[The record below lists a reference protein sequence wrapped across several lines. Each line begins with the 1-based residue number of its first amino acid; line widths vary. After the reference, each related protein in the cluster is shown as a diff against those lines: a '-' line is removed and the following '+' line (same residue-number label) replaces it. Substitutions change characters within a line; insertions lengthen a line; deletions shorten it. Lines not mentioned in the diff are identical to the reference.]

1 MNRSNYALITA
12 LYDTKGAD
20 LYNDV
25 YFPIINYGI
34 VTQYYAQN
42 KIERYYDLAELQQ
55 LIISDFGV
63 KIPIIILRQSIRAI
77 GNGENGVSLSVYEK
91 GKQYKIKK
99 AWDIS
104 IKISIDNKSQEI
116 SSKFSKLEILYKRFL
131 EIEQIPFEKSLV
143 EFYSEHTEEILNYI
157 DKADGNT
164 IIDEKYVNLTHFL
177 SWLEKNNTEL
187 FNIANDIFWGSV
199 VAAFLKRDTAEIN
212 IKSSENIEYYLD
224 SSLVLSILGLD
235 NIDNVTYGQELLEI
249 IKSSGNKAR
258 VHSLTIREISY
269 ILNSV
274 EKEQG
279 PRPNS
284 AIEEA
289 YYRLDL
295 SPRKV
300 LMMNNKLTDIIEKKG
315 IIIFKATKNE
325 LDEIELKYKDKHS
338 VKELEKSRYT
348 NNNNSIRDIHDV
360 FLQEF
365 VQKKQKNIVSIEKAS
380 SFFVTLNTN
389 LISYYK
395 YKSTIPTVIHPAK
408 IVTDLWIHNSSSSF
422 VKKKGLSEIMSRCF
436 ALNNTDIR
444 RKLKLVSKYYKD
456 TEDEYSEENY
466 RMVYNSLINRST
478 KALKE
483 IESISIN
490 EENNTEHKQE
500 INTAH
505 VKALIRIAIEEN
517 NEKKQK
523 NSDLTRK
530 LEQLSENIESK
541 EHHLSKLNKLNKT
554 DKETIN
560 QLEKEIKLQK
570 EITTVSDEINVISN
584 EISPLELLKQK
595 SVSNSKYYSIIFL
608 EILAILGVIVFLCL
622 LIYTYINDGT
632 INFLDYVKKNI
643 GLILGF
649 FITALGLVI
658 RLQKL
663 YLLSPK
669 INFEKNK
676 DEQINYWIKKNPK
689 YNELKGKLVDLQNQ
703 KAKLFS

>member
-63 KIPIIILRQSIRAI
+63 KIPLIILRQSIRAI
-77 GNGENGVSLSVYEK
+77 GNGENGVSLSIYEK
-91 GKQYKIKK
+91 GKQYKIQK

-104 IKISIDNKSQEI
+104 IKVSIDNKSQEI
-116 SSKFSKLEILYKRFL
+116 SSKFSKLEILYKSFL
-131 EIEQIPFEKSLV
+131 EIEQIPFEKSLT

-157 DKADGNT
+157 DKADGSA
-164 IIDEKYVNLTHFL
+164 IIDEKYVNLTRFL

-212 IKSSENIEYYLD
+212 IKSSEKIEYYLD

-235 NIDNVTYGQELLEI
+235 NIDNVNYGKELLEI

-258 VHSLTIREISY
+258 VHSLTIREISH

-300 LMMNNKLTDIIEKKG
+300 MMMNNKLSDIIEKEG
-315 IIIFKATKNE
+315 IIILKATKNE
-325 LDEIELKYKDKHS
+325 LDEIEIKYKNKHS
-338 VKELEKSRYT
+338 VKALEKSRYT
-348 NNNNSIRDIHDV
+348 NNNNSIRDVHDV

-365 VQKKQKNIVSIEKAS
+365 VQKKQKNIVSIEKAN
-380 SFFVTLNTN
+380 SFFVTLNTD

-395 YKSTIPTVIHPAK
+395 NKNTIPTVIHPAK

-444 RKLKLVSKYYKD
+444 RKLKLVSKYYKE
-456 TEDEYSEENY
+456 TEEEYSEENY

-483 IESISIN
+483 IKSISLN
-490 EENNTEHKQE
+490 EEDNPEHKHE

-505 VKALIRIAIEEN
+505 VKALIRIAIEEE

-523 NSDLTRK
+523 NSYLTSK
-530 LEQLSENIESK
+530 LEKLSENIESK
-541 EHHLSKLNKLNKT
+541 EYQLSQLNNLNKT
-554 DKETIN
+554 DKEKIN
-560 QLEKEIKLQK
+560 QLKAEIGIQK
-570 EITTVSDEINVISN
+570 EITIVSDEINIISN
-584 EISPLELLKQK
+584 EISQLESLKQK
-595 SVSNSKYYSIIFL
+595 SVSNSKYYAIICL
-608 EILAILGVIVFLCL
+608 EILAILGVIVFLFL
-622 LIYTYINDGT
+622 LIYTYNDGT
-632 INFLDYVKKNI
+632 TNFLDYVKKSL

-663 YLLSPK
+663 YLFSPK

-676 DEQINYWIKKNPK
+676 EEQINYWIKKNPK
-689 YNELKGKLVDLQNQ
+689 YNELKGKLVDLQTQ
-703 KAKLFS
+703 KAKLFL